1 MNIQHII
8 KKPLITEKSLQRVG
22 QNQYSFEVHKDAN
35 KVQVA
40 EAVAQLFDVNVFKV
54 KMMIRKGQQKRLL
67 RSRKTTITAMRKIAI
82 VTIDPKQSIGLF
94 SEFDASKVEAPQ
106 EESTKEQTKQP
117 KTKSKKT
124 KAQANAAKE
133 E

>member
-40 EAVAQLFDVNVFKV
+40 EAVAELFGVDVFKV
-54 KMMIRKGQQKRLL
+54 KMMIRKGKEKRLL
-67 RSRKTTITAMRKIAI
+67 RSRKTTITASRKIAI
-82 VTIDPKQSIGLF
+82 VTIDPSQSIGLF
-94 SEFDASKVEAPQ
+94 SEFDASKVETS
-106 EESTKEQTKQP
+106 EESTQEKPKQTKTKRKNN
-117 KTKSKKT
+117 KTET
-124 KAQANAAKE
+124 NATKE